1 MSKNHR
7 WTAEEDYLFYKLL
20 RLYNNDFQV
29 ISEQLNKSYNQVRS
43 HYYNIEKKLS
53 KQNESIRNLIFQSSS
68 DQNQQPYNLI
78 VFDFV

>member
-1 MSKNHR
+1 MSKHQR
-7 WTAEEDYLFYKLL
+7 WTAEEDKLFYKLL
-20 RLYNNDFQV
+20 KLYNNDFQV

-53 KQNESIRNLIFQSSS
+53 KLNQAEQSSLQS
-68 DQNQQPYNLI
+68 NYDQNKLVYNLI

>member
-1 MSKNHR
+1 MSKHQR
-7 WTAEEDYLFYKLL
+7 WTAEEDKLFYKLL
-20 RLYNNDFQV
+20 KLYNNDFQA

-53 KQNESIRNLIFQSSS
+53 KLNEAEQSSVQSNS
-68 DQNQQPYNLI
+68 DQNKQFYNLI

>member
-1 MSKNHR
+1 MSKHQR
-7 WTAEEDYLFYKLL
+7 WTAEEDQLFYKLL
-20 RLYNNDFQV
+20 KLYNNDFQV

-53 KQNESIRNLIFQSSS
+53 KLNETEQSSVQSNS
-68 DQNQQPYNLI
+68 DQNKQFYNFI